1 MSGLTMLTRL
11 EAELVDLHGE
21 DQGAVFVSTTARK
34 HVNDW
39 LKGGTTKINSSLSS
53 GQNDANEAAAVADYS
68 VTFAGLLA
76 RFDPAGERR

>member
-1 MSGLTMLTRL
+1 MLTRL

-53 GQNDANEAAAVADYS
+53 GQNDANEAAAAADYS
-68 VTFAGLLA
+68 VTFAGFLA